1 LPKRFFSIGFAVF
14 DFLIMDNSLIDILL
28 AMAPPASGEGQGGAS
43 WMQCLFPLAFL
54 GIFYALLIRPQQ
66 QQQKQHAKMVSELK
80 SGSRVVAGGMV
91 GSIIS
96 VKKETVTL
104 RTGEAKIEMMRSA
117 VEKILPD
124 SGDIND

>member
-1 LPKRFFSIGFAVF
+1 
-14 DFLIMDNSLIDILL
+14 MDISLIDILL
-28 AMAPPASGEGQGGAS
+28 AMAPPVSGEGQGGAP
-43 WMQCLFPLAFL
+43 WLQCLFPLAFL

-80 SGSRVVAGGMV
+80 SGTRVIAGGMV
-91 GSIIS
+91 GTIIS

-104 RTGEAKIEMMRSA
+104 RTGEAKLEMMRSS

-124 SGDIND
+124 NGDIND

>member
-1 LPKRFFSIGFAVF
+1 MLGR
-14 DFLIMDNSLIDILL
+14 DL
-28 AMAPPASGEGQGGAS
+28 
-43 WMQCLFPLAFL
+43 QCLFPLAFL

-80 SGSRVVAGGMV
+80 SGTRVIAGGMV
-91 GSIIS
+91 GTIIS

-104 RTGEAKIEMMRSA
+104 RTGEAKLEMMRSS

-124 SGDIND
+124 NGDIND